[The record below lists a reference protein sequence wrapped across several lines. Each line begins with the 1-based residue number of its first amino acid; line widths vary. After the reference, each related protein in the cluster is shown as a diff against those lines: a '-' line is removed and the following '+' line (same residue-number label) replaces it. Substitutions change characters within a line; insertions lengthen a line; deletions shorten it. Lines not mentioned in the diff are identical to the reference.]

1 MSTSPVSLDIQIGT
15 IEKSLRGFIEKN
27 DRKTAELAARTL
39 LLEQHITSPGPGGP
53 GAGFGMFDKSIGHK
67 SSSLTASLR
76 CAKARE
82 AQERLT

>member
-39 LLEQHITSPGPGGP
+39 LLEQHITSPGGSRWPGRRS
-53 GAGFGMFDKSIGHK
+53 FGMFDKSIRAANH
-67 SSSLTASLR
+67 R
-76 CAKARE
+76 V
-82 AQERLT
+82 